1 MKKEIDVEN
10 NSLMKLFSENNFTI
24 PSYQRQYVWN
34 EENTKE
40 LLQDIFEA
48 SVENN
53 GENEYFLGSL
63 VCQRVEDSLEV
74 LDGQQRLTTLYLIF
88 HVMRNLFLRNED
100 NSYYIALDELL
111 HQKENKAKKLKEKNK
126 FNYEIRKDVKD
137 LFDKLATH
145 NDISEIVSFNDFKI
159 KSNISIENIINNLNE
174 VQKYFSNQ
182 DMNIVKYYD
191 YLIEQVKIITITTE
205 DLDNAFR
212 IFSVL
217 NNRGIQLQNADL
229 IKADNIGA
237 IEESKKIDYSLKW
250 EDIENYFDGDLDRF
264 LSIVRLILLKEKA
277 KLNLYSE
284 YKNYFDKNHNLK
296 GKDFIDK
303 LDKYKEI
310 YEKVLKLTDSTISNK
325 TRNLLTI
332 MYYLPHN
339 DWISVVISYFYKFG
353 NNKFDKF
360 IELFDYMVS
369 TDNIIGYDI
378 TTKIKNISLVLTEI
392 DNAKTPEELISK
404 KESILYDIDIEKL
417 TYAIKQDIYRKRVS
431 KYILLKIEYLSRSN
445 DDVQVGNFQKL
456 SIEHVYP
463 QKPKDVKDWDFENEI
478 KLDKYRNKVG
488 NLVLLNISKNSSLSN
503 SSFKN
508 KNTKYNSNN
517 SIDIFEETK
526 KVYNPNRNEWKLEDI
541 KRRQNAVIK
550 WLIENK
556 KVEDWV

>member
-48 SVENN
+48 SAENS

-63 VCQRVEDSLEV
+63 VCQRVGDSLEV

-88 HVMRNLFLRNED
+88 HVMRNLFLKHED
-100 NSYYIALDELL
+100 TSYYEALDELL
-111 HQKENKAKKLKEKNK
+111 HQKENKAKKLKERNK

-145 NDISEIVSFNDFKI
+145 NDINEIESFNDFKI

-174 VQKYFSNQ
+174 IRKYFSKK
-182 DMNIVKYYD
+182 DINIVEYYD

-205 DLDNAFR
+205 DLENAFR

-237 IEESKKIDYSLKW
+237 IENDSKIEYSLKW
-250 EDIENYFDGDLDRF
+250 EDIENYFDGDLDRY
-264 LSIVRLILLKEKA
+264 LSIVRLILVKEKA

-284 YKNYFDKNHNLK
+284 YKNYFEKNSNIK
-296 GKDFIDK
+296 GTIFIDK

-310 YEKVLKLTDSTISNK
+310 YEKVIKLNDIKISNK
-325 TRNLLTI
+325 TKNLLTI
-332 MYYLPHN
+332 MHYLPHN
-339 DWISVVISYFYKFG
+339 DWISAVISYYYKFG
-353 NNKFDKF
+353 NVKFDEF
-360 IELFDYMVS
+360 IYAFDYMVS

-378 TTKIKNISLVLTEI
+378 TTKIKDISLILSEI
-392 DNAKTPEELISK
+392 DKSKSPDELLSNEESV
-404 KESILYDIDIEKL
+404 LYDIDIEEL
-417 TYAIKQDIYRKRVS
+417 EHALKQNIYRKRVS
-431 KYILLKIEYLSRSN
+431 KYILLKIEYISRSN
-445 DDVQVGNFQKL
+445 DDVQIGNFQKL
-456 SIEHVYP
+456 TIEHVYP
-463 QKPKDVKDWDFENEI
+463 QKPKDMKDWDFENELE
-478 KLDKYRNKVG
+478 LDKYRNKIG
-488 NLVLLNISKNSSLSN
+488 NLVLLNKSKNSSLSN
-503 SSFKN
+503 SSFLN
-508 KNTKYNSNN
+508 KNNKYNSNE

-526 KVYNPNRNEWKLEDI
+526 KVYNINRSEWKLKDI
-541 KRRQNAVIK
+541 KKRQNALIK
-550 WLIENK
+550 WLINNK
-556 KVEDWV
+556 KVEDWA

>member
-1 MKKEIDVEN
+1 LKKEIDVEN

-48 SVENN
+48 SAENS

-88 HVMRNLFLRNED
+88 HVMRNLFLKHED
-100 NSYYIALDELL
+100 TSYYDALDELL

-145 NDISEIVSFNDFKI
+145 NDINEIESFNDFKI

-174 VQKYFSNQ
+174 IQNYFSKK
-182 DMNIVKYYD
+182 DINIVEYYD
-191 YLIEQVKIITITTE
+191 YLVEQVKIITITTE
-205 DLDNAFR
+205 ELENAFR

-237 IEESKKIDYSLKW
+237 IENDSKIEYSLKW
-250 EDIENYFDGDLDRF
+250 EDIENYFDGDLDRY
-264 LSIVRLILLKEKA
+264 LSIVRLILVKEKA

-284 YKNYFDKNHNLK
+284 YKNYFEKNLNIK
-296 GKDFIDK
+296 GITFIDK

-310 YEKVLKLTDSTISNK
+310 YEKVIKLNDNKISNK
-325 TRNLLTI
+325 TKNLLTI
-332 MYYLPHN
+332 MHYLPHN
-339 DWISVVISYFYKFG
+339 DWISAVMSYYYKFG
-353 NNKFDKF
+353 NVKFDEF
-360 IELFDYMVS
+360 IEAFDYMVS

-378 TTKIKNISLVLTEI
+378 TTKIKDISLLLSEI
-392 DNAKTPEELISK
+392 DKSKSPEELLLN
-404 KESILYDIDIEKL
+404 KESVLYDIDLEEL
-417 TYAIKQDIYRKRVS
+417 EHAIKQNIYRKRVS
-431 KYILLKIEYLSRSN
+431 KYILLKIEYISRSN
-445 DDVQVGNFQKL
+445 DDVQIGSFQKL
-456 SIEHVYP
+456 TIEHVYP
-463 QKPKDVKDWDFENEI
+463 QKPKDIKDWDYENEI
-478 KLDKYRNKVG
+478 DLDKHRNKIG
-488 NLVLLNISKNSSLSN
+488 NLVLLNRSKNSSLSN
-503 SSFKN
+503 SSFVN
-508 KNTKYNSNN
+508 KNAKYNSNE

-526 KVYNPNRNEWKLEDI
+526 KVYSPNRREWKLEDI
-541 KRRQNAVIK
+541 KTRQNTLLK
-550 WLIENK
+550 WLVNNK